1 MLYSMSAMQDFDP
14 RIEVIYMKKRI
25 LKSVSALLLLAV
37 TAASASPFVMHLSAA
52 SSSVS
57 EWERQRQELQDKI
70 DEYNKSIEA
79 AKNDINGA
87 LERKAQ
93 IDEQIDLITEKI
105 ASTNAIIDQYD
116 SDIQKINSRIVDMD
130 SEIDTKY
137 ERFESW
143 LRMMQLSGDVN
154 YLEMVLSADSF
165 VSFLETVDRMGTLIE
180 YQNTVMEDLRTDVN
194 AAAEQ
199 RDEADTL
206 RAEQLEVKQQLESD
220 NAQLTALQ
228 KKSENYITELKKN
241 QAQYEQYLADAEA
254 ADEKL
259 GSEIEAELTR
269 IAAEQARKAAEAA
282 ANNNSGSTT
291 SGSTISGDR
300 PSYQWPVEG
309 KYVVSS
315 NFGICRGSYHRGIDI
330 PAPLG
335 TSIYA
340 ADSGTVTEATYH
352 VSFGNYVLITHENG
366 YATLYAHCSSLLVKP
381 GDTVEKGQ
389 TIALVGNTG
398 NSYGCHLHFE
408 TYYAGS
414 LVEPLDFFA
423 YMKDKYVISIYGG

>member
-1 MLYSMSAMQDFDP
+1 
-14 RIEVIYMKKRI
+14 MKKRI
-25 LKSVSALLLLAV
+25 IKSISALLLLAV
-37 TAASASPFVMHLSAA
+37 TAASASPLVMHLSAA

-57 EWERQRQELQDKI
+57 EWERQRQELQNKI

-79 AKNDINGA
+79 AKNDIDGA
-87 LERKAQ
+87 LERKAK

-105 ASTNAIIDQYD
+105 ESTNAIIDQYD

-130 SEIDTKY
+130 SEIDNKY

-165 VSFLETVDRMGTLIE
+165 VSFLETVDRMGTLIK

-206 RAEQLEVKQQLESD
+206 RAEQLEVKKQLEAD
-220 NAQLTALQ
+220 NAQLLELQ
-228 KKSENYITELKKN
+228 QKSENYITELKKN
-241 QAQYEQYLADAEA
+241 QAQYEKYLADAEA

-259 GSEIEAELTR
+259 GNEIEAELSR
-269 IAAEQARKAAEAA
+269 IAAEQARKAAEEAA
-282 ANNNSGSTT
+282 RNNSNNNSSSNNSGSTT
-291 SGSTISGDR
+291 SGDR
-300 PSYQWPVEG
+300 PSYQWPVDG
-309 KYVVSS
+309 RYVVSS

-335 TSIYA
+335 TNIYA
-340 ADSGTVTEATYH
+340 AESGTVTTAASH
-352 VSFGNYVLITHENG
+352 ISFGNYIVITHDNG
-366 YATLYAHCSSLLVKP
+366 YATLYAHCSSLLVSA

-389 TIALVGNTG
+389 VIGLVGNTG

-408 TYYAGS
+408 TYSGGT

-423 YMKDKYVISIYGG
+423 YMKDKYVISIYYG

>member
-1 MLYSMSAMQDFDP
+1 
-14 RIEVIYMKKRI
+14 
-25 LKSVSALLLLAV
+25 
-37 TAASASPFVMHLSAA
+37 MHLSAA

-57 EWERQRQELQDKI
+57 EWERQRQELQSKI
-70 DEYNKSIEA
+70 DEYNKSIET
-79 AKNDINGA
+79 AKNDIDGA

-165 VSFLETVDRMGTLIE
+165 VSFLETVDRMGTLIK
-180 YQNTVMEDLRTDVN
+180 YQNTVMEDLRADVN
-194 AAAEQ
+194 AASEQ

-241 QAQYEQYLADAEA
+241 QAQYERYLADAEA

-259 GSEIEAELTR
+259 GNEIEAELSR
-269 IAAEQARKAAEAA
+269 IAAEQARKAAEEAA
-282 ANNNSGSTT
+282 RNNNSGSTT
-291 SGSTISGDR
+291 GSGATSGER

-315 NFGICRGSYHRGIDI
+315 FSSSTVNISFALSGITPCSTERTYSETSGSFENL
-330 PAPLG
+330 APF
-335 TSIYA
+335 TK
-340 ADSGTVTEATYH
+340 E
-352 VSFGNYVLITHENG
+352 
-366 YATLYAHCSSLLVKP
+366 
-381 GDTVEKGQ
+381 
-389 TIALVGNTG
+389 
-398 NSYGCHLHFE
+398 
-408 TYYAGS
+408 
-414 LVEPLDFFA
+414 
-423 YMKDKYVISIYGG
+423 

>member
-1 MLYSMSAMQDFDP
+1 
-14 RIEVIYMKKRI
+14 MKKRV
-25 LKSVSALLLLAV
+25 LKSISALLLLAV
-37 TAASASPFVMHLSAA
+37 TAASASPLVMHLSAA

-57 EWERQRQELQDKI
+57 EWERQRQELQSKI
-70 DEYNKSIEA
+70 DEYNKSIET
-79 AKNDINGA
+79 AKNDIDGA

-165 VSFLETVDRMGTLIE
+165 VSFLETVDRMGTLIK
-180 YQNTVMEDLRTDVN
+180 YQNTVMEDLRADVN
-194 AAAEQ
+194 AASEQ

-241 QAQYEQYLADAEA
+241 QAQYERYLADAEA

-259 GSEIEAELTR
+259 GNEIEAELSR
-269 IAAEQARKAAEAA
+269 IAAEQARKAAEEAA
-282 ANNNSGSTT
+282 RNNNSGSTT
-291 SGSTISGDR
+291 GSGATSGER

-330 PAPLG
+330 PAPFG
-335 TSIYA
+335 TNIYA
-340 ADSGTVTEATYH
+340 ADSGTVAEATYH

-408 TYYAGS
+408 TYSGGS

-423 YMKDKYVISIYGG
+423 YMKDKYVISIYVG

>member
-57 EWERQRQELQDKI
+57 EWERQRQELQEKI

-105 ASTNAIIDQYD
+105 ASTNAIIDQYY

-282 ANNNSGSTT
+282 ARNNSGSTT

>member
-1 MLYSMSAMQDFDP
+1 
-14 RIEVIYMKKRI
+14 MKKRV
-25 LKSVSALLLLAV
+25 LKSISALLLLAV
-37 TAASASPFVMHLSAA
+37 TAASASPLVMHLSAA

-57 EWERQRQELQDKI
+57 EWERQRQELQSK
-70 DEYNKSIEA
+70 
-79 AKNDINGA
+79 
-87 LERKAQ
+87 

-165 VSFLETVDRMGTLIE
+165 VSFLETVDRMGTLIK
-180 YQNTVMEDLRTDVN
+180 YQNTVMEDLRADVN
-194 AAAEQ
+194 AASEQ

-220 NAQLTALQ
+220 NAQLTAQQ

-241 QAQYEQYLADAEA
+241 QAQYERYLADAEA

-259 GSEIEAELTR
+259 GNEIEAELSR
-269 IAAEQARKAAEAA
+269 IAAEQARKAAEEAA
-282 ANNNSGSTT
+282 RNNNSGSTT
-291 SGSTISGDR
+291 GSGATSGER

-330 PAPLG
+330 PAPFG
-335 TSIYA
+335 TNIYA
-340 ADSGTVTEATYH
+340 ADSGTVAEATYH

-408 TYYAGS
+408 TYSGGS

>member
-1 MLYSMSAMQDFDP
+1 
-14 RIEVIYMKKRI
+14 MKKRV
-25 LKSVSALLLLAV
+25 LKSISALLLLAV
-37 TAASASPFVMHLSAA
+37 TAASASPLVMHLSAA

-57 EWERQRQELQDKI
+57 EWERQRQELQSKI
-70 DEYNKSIEA
+70 DEYNKSIET
-79 AKNDINGA
+79 AKNDIDGA

-105 ASTNAIIDQYD
+105 ASTNVIIDQYD

-165 VSFLETVDRMGTLIE
+165 VSFLETVDRMGTLIK
-180 YQNTVMEDLRTDVN
+180 YQNTVMEDLRADVN
-194 AAAEQ
+194 AASEQ

-241 QAQYEQYLADAEA
+241 QAQYERYLADAEA

-259 GSEIEAELTR
+259 GNEIEAELSR
-269 IAAEQARKAAEAA
+269 IAAEQARKAAEEAA
-282 ANNNSGSTT
+282 RNNNSGSTT
-291 SGSTISGDR
+291 GSGATSGER

-330 PAPLG
+330 PAPFG
-335 TSIYA
+335 TNIYA
-340 ADSGTVTEATYH
+340 ADSGTVAEATYH

-408 TYYAGS
+408 TYSGGS

>member
-1 MLYSMSAMQDFDP
+1 
-14 RIEVIYMKKRI
+14 MKKRV
-25 LKSVSALLLLAV
+25 LKSISALLLLAV
-37 TAASASPFVMHLSAA
+37 TAASASPLVMHLSAA

-57 EWERQRQELQDKI
+57 EWERQRQELQSKI
-70 DEYNKSIEA
+70 DEYNKSIETT
-79 AKNDINGA
+79 KNDIDGA

-105 ASTNAIIDQYD
+105 ASTKAIIDQYD

-165 VSFLETVDRMGTLIE
+165 VSFLETVDRMGTLIK
-180 YQNTVMEDLRTDVN
+180 YQNTVMEDLRADVN
-194 AAAEQ
+194 AASEQ

-241 QAQYEQYLADAEA
+241 QAQYERYLADAEA

-259 GSEIEAELTR
+259 GNEIEAELSR
-269 IAAEQARKAAEAA
+269 IAAEQARKAAEEAA
-282 ANNNSGSTT
+282 RNNNSGSTT
-291 SGSTISGDR
+291 GSGATSGER

-330 PAPLG
+330 PAPFG
-335 TSIYA
+335 TNIYA
-340 ADSGTVTEATYH
+340 ADSGTVAEATYH

-408 TYYAGS
+408 TYSGGS

>member
-1 MLYSMSAMQDFDP
+1 
-14 RIEVIYMKKRI
+14 MKKRV
-25 LKSVSALLLLAV
+25 LKSISALLLLAV
-37 TAASASPFVMHLSAA
+37 TAASASPLVMHLSAA

-57 EWERQRQELQDKI
+57 EWERQRQELQSKI
-70 DEYNKSIEA
+70 DEYNKSIET
-79 AKNDINGA
+79 AKNDIDGA

-165 VSFLETVDRMGTLIE
+165 VSFLETVDRMGTLIK
-180 YQNTVMEDLRTDVN
+180 YQNTVMEDLRADVN
-194 AAAEQ
+194 AASEQ

-241 QAQYEQYLADAEA
+241 QAQYERYLADAEA

-259 GSEIEAELTR
+259 GNEIEAELSR
-269 IAAEQARKAAEAA
+269 IAAEQARKAAEEAA
-282 ANNNSGSTT
+282 RNNNSGSTT
-291 SGSTISGDR
+291 GSGATSGER

-315 NFGICRGSYHRGIDI
+315 NFGICRSYHRGIDI
-330 PAPLG
+330 PAPFG
-335 TSIYA
+335 TYIYA
-340 ADSGTVTEATYH
+340 ADSGTVAEATYH

-408 TYYAGS
+408 TYSGGS

>member
-1 MLYSMSAMQDFDP
+1 MSAMQDFDP

-57 EWERQRQELQDKI
+57 EWERQRQELQEKI

-282 ANNNSGSTT
+282 ARNNSGSTT

-389 TIALVGNTG
+389 TIALVGSTG
-398 NSYGCHLHFE
+398 NSTGSHLHFE
-408 TYYAGS
+408 VRKNGVKLNPAYAVD
-414 LVEPLDFFA
+414 L
-423 YMKDKYVISIYGG
+423 